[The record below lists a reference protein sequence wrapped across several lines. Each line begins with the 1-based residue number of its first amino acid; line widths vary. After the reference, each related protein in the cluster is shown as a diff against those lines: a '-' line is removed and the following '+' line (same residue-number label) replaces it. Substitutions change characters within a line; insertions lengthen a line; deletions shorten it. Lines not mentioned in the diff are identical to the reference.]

1 MKVTAN
7 WVEALAFDAV
17 SDNGH
22 TIRIDTTI
30 DNGSLDSGMSPKKL
44 LLAGLCG
51 CSGMDVVD
59 ILNKMKVSYTKID
72 VSASAEQTDEHP
84 KVFKSVEMVYRADV
98 TETDLDKLKRA
109 VSLSQ
114 EKYCGVSLMLEKH
127 CKISYT
133 IELIKLA

>member
-7 WVEALAFDAV
+7 WVEALAFDAI

-22 TIRIDTTI
+22 TVRLDTTI
-30 DNGSLDSGMSPKKL
+30 DGGGLDSGMSPKKL
-44 LLAGLCG
+44 VLAGLCG

-59 ILNKMKVSYTKID
+59 ILKKMKVVFSKLD

-84 KVFKSVEMVYRADV
+84 KVFKSIEMVYRADV
-98 TETDLDKLKRA
+98 AEADLDKLKRA

-114 EKYCGVSLMLEKH
+114 EKYCGVSAMLEKH
-127 CKISYT
+127 CKISYR
-133 IELIKLA
+133 IELI